1 MTVKNS
7 KKTKNLNLEYI
18 NNNPS
23 RQAGSNYLSI
33 QVPSSDWKIPDQL
46 VKISIRDAKTLRSF
60 LNENLGE

>member
-7 KKTKNLNLEYI
+7 KKTKNLNLEYR
-18 NNNPS
+18 NNDPS

-33 QVPSSDWKIPDQL
+33 KVPSSDWKIPDQL

-60 LNENLGE
+60 LNENLSD